1 MNYVAIEA
9 NSRLYSPK
17 EDERTLTVGE
27 MIEVLKQFN
36 PEDKMYISLPGY
48 RQDMF
53 DITSRDRVYED
64 EV

>member
-36 PEDKMYISLPGY
+36 SEDKMYISLPGY

-53 DITSRDRVYED
+53 DIVSRDRVYED